1 MYVGGD
7 IRYQSMMVTPVCGR
21 AAQKHGYHVGGVEN
35 AGYDGHV
42 DDMNNMYAGCNQKVS
57 Q

>member
-1 MYVGGD
+1 
-7 IRYQSMMVTPVCGR
+7 MMVTPVCGR

-35 AGYDGHV
+35 AGYYDGHV